1 MPRIYL
7 PINHIIDN
15 RISITNEK
23 ARYLISVLRCRKGD
37 ELIIF
42 DGKGNFLKT
51 RILKADRRE
60 VITEVIENFS
70 CDTESHIDI
79 TLVQGLLK
87 GGKMDMVIQKTT
99 ELGVKEIIPV
109 VTERSQLRETMKVAR
124 WRKIAEEASRQ
135 SGRSIIP
142 IVHDPMEFK
151 EFFSKQASINYPPQS
166 PLTKGGIKGGGFI
179 FYEEGG
185 MKLSEAV
192 EIFKQRF
199 NYTLPSPLPLREGR
213 HTPTPLSRGDTSL
226 HPSQEGTISDSQ
238 PSNPPIPPLVKGGEG
253 GFFVFIGPEGGF
265 TKEEIIL
272 AKEKGLLITSLGERI
287 LRAETAAISA
297 VTLLQFLLGDMG

>member
-7 PINHIIDN
+7 PISRILDN
-15 RISITNEK
+15 RISITDEK
-23 ARYLISVLRCRKGD
+23 AHYLISVLRCRKGD

-42 DGKGNFLKT
+42 DGKSSCFRT
-51 RILKADRRE
+51 TILKADRRE

-70 CDTESHIDI
+70 CDTESHINI

-87 GGKMDMVIQKTT
+87 GEKMDLVIQKTT

-109 VTERSQLRETMKVAR
+109 VTERSQLRETRKVTR

-142 IVHDPMEFK
+142 VIHDPVEFK
-151 EFFSKQASINYPPQS
+151 EFFSKQTCINYPPQS

-199 NYTLPSPLPLREGR
+199 NYTLPLPLPSREGR
-213 HTPTPLSRGDTSL
+213 HTPTPRYESQPTLSRGEA
-226 HPSQEGTISDSQ
+226 PSPTAGDGRG
-238 PSNPPIPPLVKGGEG
+238 KGELLII
-253 GFFVFIGPEGGF
+253 IGPEGGF
-265 TKEEIIL
+265 TKEEVFL
-272 AKEKGLLITSLGERI
+272 AKGKGLLITSLGERI

-297 VTLLQFLLGDMG
+297 VTLVQFLLGDMD

>member
-7 PINHIIDN
+7 PISRILDN

-23 ARYLISVLRCRKGD
+23 AHYLTSVLRCGKGD

-42 DGKGNFLKT
+42 DGEGDCFRT
-51 RILKADRRE
+51 TILKADRRE
-60 VITEVIENFS
+60 IITEVIEKFQCNA
-70 CDTESHIDI
+70 ESNINI

-87 GGKMDMVIQKTT
+87 GEKMDMVIQKTT

-109 VTERSQLRETMKVAR
+109 VTERSQLRETRKVAR

-142 IVHDPMEFK
+142 VIHNPIK
-151 EFFSKQASINYPPQS
+151 FFDILNLLRPSNKVKS
-166 PLTKGGIKGGGFI
+166 LL

-192 EIFKQRF
+192 LRIGIHDTGYKMQDKR
-199 NYTLPSPLPLREGR
+199 NRTSCIMHHASPW
-213 HTPTPLSRGDTSL
+213 
-226 HPSQEGTISDSQ
+226 IY
-238 PSNPPIPPLVKGGEG
+238 V
-253 GFFVFIGPEGGF
+253 VAGPEGGF
-265 TKEEIIL
+265 TKEEVFL
-272 AKEKGLLITSLGERI
+272 AKEKGLLVTSLGERI

-297 VTLLQFLLGDMG
+297 VALVQFLLGDMG